1 MPSAFKSFAITHVWG
16 LSATV
21 LAAFEV
27 FRFARRFFGRI
38 GQEMGWEAYW
48 IAQSIAS
55 GNGFSFSD
63 HRWLFNVVGDG
74 NYYPTA
80 WADPLYTYL
89 LGGMIAISGQH
100 HVYLAGAFNATC
112 LLTLLFLS
120 YRLGRRML
128 TPAAGALCVLLLV
141 MVSAHR
147 QVLFMNNTGLS
158 ACLILASALVL
169 MKFLERPS
177 MGMASA
183 LGGALGLTV
192 LACPSA
198 LLFLP
203 VTTVV
208 LLYAVTQGTRISVS
222 QALVPM
228 VVAALVVSP
237 WTLRNHVV
245 FDEFVPVRN
254 GAGSLA
260 FIGTVAAG
268 GTIAPDTVASETRP
282 PWQVERPRDVVNRW
296 AYQPDRRALEEFQ
309 MEYADEVGGS
319 DYEAMNEAQ
328 RDKWLMQEAKRYVR
342 AHPGLAVQMGIWKLE
357 RFLVILK
364 KTGAAVFVL
373 AVLGG
378 LLALR
383 RKNITAIILAG
394 WAATYVAPFAIMICY
409 FSRYRFPIEPI
420 LVVLCA
426 LSLHALAQVLSA
438 RFGDSLPIVRRV
450 LVTNQPAQPQV
461 TDSG

>member
-1 MPSAFKSFAITHVWG
+1 MPAALRIFVTTHVWG
-16 LSATV
+16 LSASV

-27 FRFARRFFGRI
+27 LRFARRFVARI
-38 GQEMGWEAYW
+38 GQDMGWEAYW

-74 NYYPTA
+74 SYYPTA

-89 LGGMIAISGQH
+89 LGGMVAVSGDH
-100 HVYLAGAFNATC
+100 HVYLAGAFNAIC

-120 YRLGRRML
+120 YRLGRRIL
-128 TPAAGALCVLLLV
+128 VPAAGTLCVLLLV

-147 QVLFMNNTGLS
+147 QVLFMNNTALS

-169 MKFLERPS
+169 TKFLERPS
-177 MGMASA
+177 INMATA
-183 LGGALGLTV
+183 FGGVLGLTV

-203 VTTVV
+203 VTAVV
-208 LLYAVTQGTRISVS
+208 LLYAASQETRVSVR

-228 VVAALVVSP
+228 VVAALVIAP
-237 WTLRNHVV
+237 WTLRNYIV
-245 FDEFVPVRN
+245 FDDFVPVRN

-260 FIGTVAAG
+260 FIGTLAAA
-268 GTIAPDTVASETRP
+268 GTIAPDTVTSATRP
-282 PWQVERPRDVVNRW
+282 PWQVGRPRDVVDRW

-309 MEYADEVGGS
+309 LEYADEVGGS
-319 DYEAMNEAQ
+319 EYAAMNEAQ

-342 AHPGLAVQMGIWKLE
+342 AHPGLSAQMGVWKLE
-357 RFLVILK
+357 RFVLILK
-364 KTGAAVFVL
+364 KTGVVVFVL

-378 LLALR
+378 LLGLR
-383 RKNITAIILAG
+383 RKNIAAIILAG

-426 LSLHALAQVLSA
+426 VSLHPLAQALHA
-438 RFGDSLPIVRRV
+438 RYGDRLPILRAVV
-450 LVTNQPAQPQV
+450 PVDLPGQPQV
-461 TDSG
+461 IDR

>member
-1 MPSAFKSFAITHVWG
+1 MTHVWG
-16 LSATV
+16 VSATA
-21 LAAFEV
+21 LATFEV
-27 FRFARRFFGRI
+27 LRFARRFFARI

-89 LGGMIAISGQH
+89 LSGMVAISGQH
-100 HVYLAGAFNATC
+100 HVYLAGAFNAVC
-112 LLTLLFLS
+112 LLVLLFLS
-120 YRLGRRML
+120 YRLGRRIL

-158 ACLILASALVL
+158 ACLILVSALVL
-169 MKFLERPS
+169 TRFLERPS
-177 MGMASA
+177 TGMAYA

-192 LACPSA
+192 LASPGA

-203 VTTVV
+203 VTAVV
-208 LLYAVTQGTRISVS
+208 LLYAATQQRRVS
-222 QALVPM
+222 IPQALVPA
-228 VVAALVVSP
+228 VVAALVISP
-237 WTLRNHVV
+237 WTLRNQFV

-268 GTIAPDTVASETRP
+268 GTIAPETVVSETRP
-282 PWQVERPRDVVNRW
+282 PWQVERPRDVVKRW

-309 MEYADEVGGS
+309 MEYAAEVGGS

-328 RDKWLMQEAKRYVR
+328 RDGWLMQEAKRYVR
-342 AHPGLAVQMGIWKLE
+342 ANPGLAAQMGVWKLE
-357 RFLVILK
+357 RFVGILK
-364 KTGAAVFVL
+364 KTGTAVFVL

-378 LLALR
+378 LLSLR
-383 RKNITAIILAG
+383 QKNIAAIILAG

-426 LSLHALAQVLSA
+426 LTLHVAVQALHV
-438 RFGDSLPIVRRV
+438 RFGGSLPILRG
-450 LVTNQPAQPQV
+450 LAATKNTAPPQV
-461 TDSG
+461 TDT